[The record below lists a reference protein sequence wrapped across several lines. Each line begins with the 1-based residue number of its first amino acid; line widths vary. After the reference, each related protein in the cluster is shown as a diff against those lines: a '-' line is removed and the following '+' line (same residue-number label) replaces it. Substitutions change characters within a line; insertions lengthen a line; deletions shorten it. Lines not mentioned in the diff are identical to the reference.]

1 MIDGH
6 TLNHTELVV
15 VVVVVVVVNIQ
26 DAGAGGE
33 TAFPKGASG
42 SGFKVR
48 IVVDPLHN

>member
-6 TLNHTELVV
+6 TLNHTEL